1 MSYIPWPSQL
11 LKAIV
16 RRFVKKE
23 KLGDDKFQYTLFHR
37 LSNMIYIFLV
47 YSIVGWVTSVAD
59 PVFMG
64 HPDPDP

>member
-64 HPDPDP
+64 HPDSDP